1 MDNKNITFV
10 NGENKFNFRVAILIE
25 NRDKFLLET
34 AGEFW
39 NMIGGRVQFG
49 ESSLE
54 AAKRELKEELNIE
67 VDNLTLIN
75 ISENFFEWMGKK
87 QQEILFIYKATLS
100 DEYEIISKD
109 EFKCLD
115 TDEVFK
121 WHNKASIES
130 LVCKP
135 EIIKKLIFQNNTMS
149 HNIER

>member
-25 NRDKFLLET
+25 NKGRFLLET

-49 ESSLE
+49 ESSLD
-54 AAKRELKEELNIE
+54 AAKRELIEELDIE

-75 ISENFFEWMGKK
+75 VSENFFEWMGKK
-87 QQEILFIYKATLS
+87 QQEMLFVYKATLS
-100 DEYEIISKD
+100 DKYEITSKD

-121 WHNKASIES
+121 WHDKASIEGI
-130 LVCKP
+130 VCRP
-135 EIIKKLIFQNNTMS
+135 EIIKKLIFQNKIIS
-149 HNIER
+149 HHIEG

>member
-1 MDNKNITFV
+1 MYDMNITIV

-25 NRDKFLLET
+25 NKGRFLLET

-67 VDNLTLIN
+67 VDYLTFIN
-75 ISENFFEWMGKK
+75 VSEIFFEWMGKK
-87 QQEILFIYKATLS
+87 QQEVLFVYKVILS
-100 DEYEIISKD
+100 DEYAITSKD
-109 EFKCLD
+109 KFKCLD
-115 TDEVFK
+115 TNEMFE
-121 WHNKASIES
+121 WHNKKNIEK

-135 EIIKKLIFQNNTMS
+135 DIIKKLIFQNDIIS
-149 HNIER
+149 HQIEK